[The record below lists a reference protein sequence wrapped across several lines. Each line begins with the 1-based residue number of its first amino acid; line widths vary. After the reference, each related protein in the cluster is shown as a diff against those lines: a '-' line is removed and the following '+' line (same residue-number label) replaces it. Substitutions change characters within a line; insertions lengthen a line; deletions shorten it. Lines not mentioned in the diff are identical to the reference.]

1 MADPQ
6 RSHKSHG
13 SHSSHG
19 SRGPRTE
26 SARTYQGVPA
36 APLRRGALPKVA
48 EIVDGEAEETVL
60 VCHDTPDLR
69 LLAHGRTLS
78 GPDPDWR
85 LTLPDGTERHAPPGA
100 AVPVELADQLR
111 AYAGG
116 RTPRPVL
123 RLRIRRS
130 RTLLRDRAGRTLAEL
145 DRTETLAQ
153 PLSANPGP
161 GRLAGWTGTEVRLV
175 HGRPRLLAV
184 LDAQLRAQGLASAP
198 GGTPTDLLARA
209 GVRRTGAGP
218 ARKPAAGT
226 AGAALA
232 GYLRTQCAELLALDA
247 AVRRDEPDAVHR
259 MRVCCR
265 RLRSALTAG
274 QKLLRGSRAGRTADE
289 LRWLGQVLG
298 LARDAEATGERLA
311 EACAQLPS
319 AAAPQQLAAELAA
332 RFRRRYAAAYRQVRE
347 VLDSERYFQL
357 LDAVRWIADRPPLR
371 RRARHGRGELE
382 RLLRREQRR
391 VDRRMR
397 LALAR
402 PVGPGRDEALHA
414 ARKAAKRARYTAE
427 LAGPIP
433 AARLARRM
441 RALQE
446 ALGGYQDAVL
456 AEQLLPELA
465 AEAHAEGENTFGYG
479 VLHAAQRPAAAA
491 ALAAAGPAWRR
502 ARKRRLTRLR

>member
-19 SRGPRTE
+19 SRGSRTE
-26 SARTYQGVPA
+26 GARTYQGVPA

-78 GPDPDWR
+78 GPEPDWR

-218 ARKPAAGT
+218 ARKPVAGT

-357 LDAVRWIADRPPLR
+357 LDAVRWIADRPR
-371 RRARHGRGELE
+371 C
-382 RLLRREQRR
+382 
-391 VDRRMR
+391 
-397 LALAR
+397 
-402 PVGPGRDEALHA
+402 
-414 ARKAAKRARYTAE
+414 
-427 LAGPIP
+427 
-433 AARLARRM
+433 
-441 RALQE
+441 
-446 ALGGYQDAVL
+446 
-456 AEQLLPELA
+456 
-465 AEAHAEGENTFGYG
+465 
-479 VLHAAQRPAAAA
+479 
-491 ALAAAGPAWRR
+491 AAGPATAVVNSSGYCAGNSAASTAGCAWPSPAPSAPVVTKRCTRR
-502 ARKRRLTRLR
+502 ARLPSAPATPPSWPARSPPPGWPAGCGPCRRPSAATRTPCWPSGCFPNSRPRRTPRGRTPSATASCTPRNALRRQPPWRRPVPPGAGPASGA